1 VGANIVFNG
10 TKCGEGEPTIKDRY
24 FAIVYPDGNYYAFS
38 TLADA
43 VAKAEEGET
52 IILTKDATVAAETK
66 IYKNVNIDLNGFTL
80 TAAAI
85 DPIENYGKM
94 ILSNGKIV
102 AGNAE
107 ETRRCI
113 YNYGDMT
120 INGVEFVQTYDKKG
134 AAINNEGKMVINNA
148 IVNSVFYAVW
158 TSGANAETII
168 NGGTY
173 TTTNN
178 VSLRDT
184 WAYAVIAREGAK
196 LTINGGTFT
205 GNHGAIAVDG
215 GSKATLNAGTFH
227 CTAQYT
233 GNSDWALYTDD
244 NDESSII
251 YDAAN
256 CVVTS
261 ANPNG
266 TTYGNVTAK

>member
-1 VGANIVFNG
+1 
-10 TKCGEGEPTIKDRY
+10 
-24 FAIVYPDGNYYAFS
+24 
-38 TLADA
+38 
-43 VAKAEEGET
+43 
-52 IILTKDATVAAETK
+52 
-66 IYKNVNIDLNGFTL
+66 
-80 TAAAI
+80 
-85 DPIENYGKM
+85 
-94 ILSNGKIV
+94 
-102 AGNAE
+102 
-107 ETRRCI
+107 
-113 YNYGDMT
+113 
-120 INGVEFVQTYDKKG
+120 
-134 AAINNEGKMVINNA
+134 MVINNA

-158 TSGANAETII
+158 TSGANAETTI

-205 GNHGAIAVDG
+205 GNHGAIAVEG